1 MAKQTIN
8 IGTAPNDGTGTP
20 LRTAFDYCNLN
31 FTELYTAVGP
41 SGNNIVVPGNATI
54 TGDLTVDT
62 NTFYVN
68 SAANRVLIGTLS
80 ALGSATLSI
89 AGKTQAD
96 TAVAGDV
103 IGNFNNTSATGFG
116 FRIGGGS
123 ATGGYALSVNNNTG
137 SEFHQISGTG
147 IATWSNV
154 GGVAGTAMT
163 LNATGLGVGASP
175 ANDRILSLGSM
186 GILLSGATSDFNF
199 RNSSGTIIQR
209 IRYTD
214 AIGGLTIGSANT
226 TSYQIEL
233 GGSTTA
239 RAVTID
245 SSGNVGVGV
254 TPSAWA
260 TSYKAFQIGQSASL
274 SGFSSELA
282 VFGSNCYFDTTDS
295 RWERITSG
303 FTSQYYQ
310 TSGTH
315 VWRTGG
321 TAGAN
326 TDCAFTQAM
335 TLDASGNLL
344 VGTTGAANARLD
356 VRTSASQRIIN
367 AISTAAGDASTYG
380 VYIGKFS
387 NDSTTAQRFIGFT
400 INNDG
405 AGSGQINA
413 NGASQAAFGSFSDYR
428 LKENIVSLPSQLA
441 NILSLR
447 PVEFDYKD
455 GSGHQI
461 GFVAQEIQEVYADTV
476 AEQDGFLTVTG
487 WSKTEA
493 RLVSAIKELAAKVQ
507 ALEAKLA

>member
-254 TPSAWA
+254 TPSAWSS
-260 TSYKAFQIGQSASL
+260 TYKALQVGGGAALFNNA
-274 SGFSSELA
+274 A
-282 VFGSNCYFDTTDS
+282 GSNS
-295 RWERITSG
+295 AWLTSNFFFNSSNANTFIG
-303 FTSQYYQ
+303 TGYALMYRQVSGEHAWLTS
-310 TSGTH
+310 TAS
-315 VWRTGG
+315 G
-321 TAGAN
+321 TAGGAA
-326 TDCAFTQAM
+326 TMTQMM
-335 TLDASGNLL
+335 TLDTSGRLL
-344 VGTTGAANARLD
+344 VGT
-356 VRTSASQRIIN
+356 VTSG
-367 AISTAAGDASTYG
+367 TAAGDGVVKLGGYGHCISQTGTSIASGSSIDLTVVTSGAGYQGFLSVANTQMASANTRTQTTYSVFGRGTAST
-380 VYIGKFS
+380 I
-387 NDSTTAQRFIGFT
+387 T
-400 INNDG
+400 
-405 AGSGQINA
+405 QIATA
-413 NGASQAAFGSFSDYR
+413 NGSLGGASF
-428 LKENIVSLPSQLA
+428 
-441 NILSLR
+441 
-447 PVEFDYKD
+447 
-455 GSGHQI
+455 
-461 GFVAQEIQEVYADTV
+461 
-476 AEQDGFLTVTG
+476 TVTTPSNG
-487 WSKTEA
+487 VIRITNTSGA
-493 RLVSAIKELAAKVQ
+493 AASISAQFFGGASA
-507 ALEAKLA
+507 